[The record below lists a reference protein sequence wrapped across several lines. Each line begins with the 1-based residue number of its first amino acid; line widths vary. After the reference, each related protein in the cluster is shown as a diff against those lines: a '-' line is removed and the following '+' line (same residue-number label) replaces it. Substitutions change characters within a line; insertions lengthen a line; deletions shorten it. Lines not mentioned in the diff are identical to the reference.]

1 MFRSIRRSAFSM
13 FSEERGE
20 STSFGRGAGDEL
32 ASFVVVVV
40 VGTGF
45 LFASCRGLASAI
57 SGRAG
62 RFLGRTADWLALEGP
77 SRFAILFACDT
88 RRRFAD
94 GDGL

>member
-1 MFRSIRRSAFSM
+1 MFRSIKRSAFSM

-40 VGTGF
+40 GTDF